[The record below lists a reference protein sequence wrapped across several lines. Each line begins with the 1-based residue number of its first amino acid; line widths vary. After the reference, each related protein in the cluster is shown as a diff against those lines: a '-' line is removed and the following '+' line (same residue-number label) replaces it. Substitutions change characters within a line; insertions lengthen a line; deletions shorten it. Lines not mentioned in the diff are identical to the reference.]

1 MLPEAALDFPLCGK
15 PLTCRELSGGKI
27 NLSLLLTTDRGA
39 RYVLQRV
46 NRAVFP
52 DIGPVMRNA
61 ARLQGW
67 LERHG
72 QPLPASIRYLP
83 AQSGA
88 LWVEDEEGFAW
99 RCYPHVEGV
108 CRTRPESGEEICE
121 AGLAFGR
128 FLQAFADFPIQELEE
143 TIPRFHDTPDRFRL
157 LREAVKADPLG
168 RLSDAKDALDTA
180 LRFEEAASVLQGK
193 RERGELPLRV
203 THNDTKFSNI
213 LFDAATGR
221 ARCVL
226 DLDTVMPGLS
236 ACDFGD
242 AARSCAC
249 VEAED
254 GSASLSL
261 EHFTRLAAGFFSGCP
276 ALTEPEREALPLGA
290 LTVTVELGVRY
301 LTDYLLGDPCFRT
314 ADPAQNLR
322 RARRRLALAGDM
334 LRKAE
339 PMAELVRNTANKF
352 T

>member
-1 MLPEAALDFPLCGK
+1 MTPEAVFAFPLRGK

-27 NLSLLLTTDRGA
+27 NLSCLVTTDSGA

-61 ARLQGW
+61 ERLQNW

-72 QPLPASIRYLP
+72 QPLPMSIRYLP
-83 AQSGA
+83 ARSGA
-88 LWVEDEEGFAW
+88 LWVEDAEGFAW

-108 CRTRPESGEEICE
+108 CRTSPESGEELYE

-128 FLQAFADFPIQELEE
+128 FLQAFTGFPVSELEE

-157 LREAVKADPLG
+157 LREAVEADPLG
-168 RLSDAKDALDTA
+168 RLSEAKDALETA

-203 THNDTKFSNI
+203 THNDTKFSNV
-213 LFDAATGR
+213 LLAAATGR
-221 ARCVL
+221 ALCVL

-236 ACDFGD
+236 AYDFGD

-249 VEAED
+249 VETED

-261 EHFTRLAAGFFSGCP
+261 ERFARLAEGFFAGCP
-276 ALTEPEREALPLGA
+276 ALTEAEREALPLGA

-301 LTDYLLGDPCFRT
+301 LTDHLLGDPCFRT
-314 ADPAQNLR
+314 ADPEQNLR
-322 RARRRLALAGDM
+322 RARRRFALAGDM

-339 PMAELVRNTANKF
+339 PMAELVRKTAIKF